1 MRFGGSGSDGPD
13 FYCLCASC
21 LTLAPWRHSTARS
34 MSGTVKNILDGAS
47 GGSLHALKGG
57 TDEAVLGGQGL
68 DNSRVANR
76 RAPAALWRN
85 VAVLTPARCVQTP
98 GPRRQCRCRM

>member
-13 FYCLCASC
+13 LYCLCASC

-57 TDEAVLGGQGL
+57 TDEAVLGGRGL
-68 DNSRVANR
+68 
-76 RAPAALWRN
+76 
-85 VAVLTPARCVQTP
+85 TTP
-98 GPRRQCRCRM
+98 GSPTGAPRLPCGATSRF